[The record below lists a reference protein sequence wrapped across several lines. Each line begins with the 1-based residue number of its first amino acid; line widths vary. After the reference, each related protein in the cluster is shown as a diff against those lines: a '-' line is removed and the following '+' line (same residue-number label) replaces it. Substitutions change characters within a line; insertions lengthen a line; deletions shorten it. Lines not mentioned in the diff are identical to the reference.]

1 MIFLDL
7 ASPPAIIK
15 EVRAGTTWGT
25 IAGGGRG
32 ILTEVGSDMAL
43 MLRDVRIAGYRSLRA
58 IHFPVGRLSVFVG
71 ANGVGKTNLY
81 RALELLQASAAGTLA
96 HALAAEG
103 GMESA
108 LWAGERRRHEPARLI
123 LQAGFAASPV
133 GDNDYSYEVA
143 AGVAPPATAAFAL
156 EPQIKEE
163 TLTHHHRGRLHKL
176 LERRGPSATARDAD
190 GERAAVGS
198 ELLASETALGA
209 IGDAGRYPDIWA
221 LRQTMLDW
229 RFYHDL
235 RTDRASPLRQPC
247 LAVTSP
253 TLSSDGGNLAA
264 VFATLAYIREDT
276 VDLDRTIDDAFPGA
290 TLEVPPPGRFASFGM
305 RFPDQPKRLFEAAE
319 LSDGTLRYLGLAGA
333 LLAYRLPA
341 FIALNEPEA
350 SLHPDLLEPLA
361 RLIVRASERTQI
373 WLVTHSERLAAA
385 IASDG
390 AIEPLTVIKRKGATW
405 IDGLNFAGVF
415 PEEDET

>member
-1 MIFLDL
+1 
-7 ASPPAIIK
+7 
-15 EVRAGTTWGT
+15 
-25 IAGGGRG
+25 
-32 ILTEVGSDMAL
+32 MAL
-43 MLRDVRIAGYRSLRA
+43 MLRDVRIAGYRSLRS

-108 LWAGERRRHEPARLI
+108 LWAGERKRHEQARI
-123 LQAGFAASPV
+123 VIEGGFSVSPV

-143 AGVAPPATAAFAL
+143 AGLVPSGKTDDGLRVPLGPAFAL

-163 TLTHHHRGRLHKL
+163 TLLHHHRGRAHKL
-176 LERRGPSATARDAD
+176 LDRRGPSAMARDAD
-190 GERAAVGS
+190 GERSVVGS

-209 IGDAGRYPDIWA
+209 IGDAARYPDIWA

-235 RTDRASPLRQPC
+235 RTDRTSPLRQPC

-264 VFATLAYIREDT
+264 VFATLAFIREDT
-276 VDLDRTIDDAFPGA
+276 EDLDRTIDDAFPGA
-290 TLEVPPPGRFASFGM
+290 TLEIPPPGRFASFGM
-305 RFPDQPKRLFEAAE
+305 RFSDQPKRLFEAAE

-385 IASDG
+385 IASTG
-390 AIEPLTVIKRKGATW
+390 AIEPLTVIKRNGATW
-405 IDGLNFAGVF
+405 IDGLNFAGAF
-415 PEEDET
+415 PEEEDT

>member
-1 MIFLDL
+1 
-7 ASPPAIIK
+7 
-15 EVRAGTTWGT
+15 
-25 IAGGGRG
+25 
-32 ILTEVGSDMAL
+32 MAL
-43 MLRDVRIAGYRSLRA
+43 MLRDVRIAGYRSLRS

-96 HALAAEG
+96 YALAAEG

-108 LWAGERRRHEPARLI
+108 LWAGERRRHEQARVL
-123 LQAGFAASPV
+123 LRGGFALSPV

-143 AGVAPPATAAFAL
+143 AGVVPSWEPVEGSGQRLPIASAAFAL

-163 TLTHHHRGRLHKL
+163 TLLHHHRGRAHKL
-176 LERRGPSATARDAD
+176 LERRGPSAMARDTD
-190 GERAAVGS
+190 GERSALSA
-198 ELLASETALGA
+198 ELLASETALGV
-209 IGDAGRYPDIWA
+209 IGDGARYPDVAGLRSA
-221 LRQTMLDW
+221 LLDW

-235 RTDRASPLRQPC
+235 RTDRGSPLRQPA

-253 TLSSDGGNLAA
+253 TLASDGANLAA
-264 VFATLAYIREDT
+264 VFATLTYIREDT
-276 VDLDRTIDDAFPGA
+276 VDLDKTIADAFPGA
-290 TLEVPPPGRFASFGM
+290 SLVVRPPGRFASFGM
-305 RFPDQPKRLFEAAE
+305 RFPDQPKRVFEAAE

-373 WLVTHSERLAAA
+373 WLVTHSERLADS
-385 IASDG
+385 IARDG
-390 AIEPLTVIKRKGATW
+390 AIEPLTVIKRDGATW
-405 IDGLNFAGVF
+405 IDGLNRAGVF
-415 PEEDET
+415 PEEDEP